1 MAKSAPKRAL
11 VARILTLVTFLAG
24 IFLLASLVTH
34 TPGDPPGGSN
44 NPARNLCG
52 QYGAW
57 VSYHLLNLFGMA
69 SFLLVIAGL
78 AVAAVY
84 VVQSALPRRLLVA
97 TSVILAVVFLVLSLT
112 TFDAAHDP
120 HRYDGA
126 LKATN
131 ACGAVGAAVG
141 YTLLNYFGIG
151 IYLATVGLAAWLV
164 VYLFRIKVPDK
175 ALRAIGVVLLACFL
189 SAAITVL
196 NTHGILQPNE
206 SSVLPVGAGGVLG
219 RAVAD
224 LFLIRIGAL
233 GAYLVLA
240 AVAVVGL
247 VLTTDG
253 WILMLPVALWQ
264 WARRRKL
271 VRLEGIRDRSE
282 KLRRGFVAAREAMA
296 AGTVASAA
304 AVANAKTNAK
314 ASREETKAE
323 KKRLR
328 EERKALKRR
337 AKEAEAETLEEET
350 ETETAPPVERA
361 KKKAPKIRLP
371 GQGKPA
377 ETHRP
382 MAGAP
387 MQMRLADQP
396 EAPGDEVAAYRFPN
410 LDMLEPAEEFDIS
423 GEEVFIR
430 QNAANLEGTLKQF
443 GVEAEVVGIDTGP
456 VITQYEV
463 SLGAGIKVGKV
474 ISLSDDLAIG
484 LKAPSVRIIAPLP
497 GRGTIGIEV
506 PNRKSKIVSIREA
519 IEDGLPLAKRHN
531 LPLFLGRDS
540 AGHALVRDL
549 SAMPHILIGGTTGSG
564 KSVCLN
570 TIITSILF
578 TRSPRDV
585 KFILVD
591 PKMVEMAMFAK
602 IPHLM
607 CPVVSDM
614 SKVYSILEWLI
625 GKMQERYSMLAEA
638 GVKNIVGYNAL
649 SREQIV
655 ERFQPTSDDDKMRL
669 MYHMP
674 YIVLIV
680 DELADLMMSGP
691 KEVEAAITRLAQKS
705 RAVGIHLVLA
715 TQRPSVDVVTGLI
728 KSNHP
733 CRIAFQ
739 VASRVDS
746 RTILDSMGAEKLL
759 GQGDMLLM
767 QPGASK
773 LTRAQ
778 GAFIS
783 EEEIT
788 TVVKSIS
795 DSSASRAFNRELV
808 QLKPKDPKPAR
819 GRGGVKL
826 SDDTSFEERD
836 DLYLDAVRVVLQHQR
851 GSVSLLQR
859 KLNIGYG
866 RASRLIDFMAEA
878 GLVGEYQGSQAREAK
893 LSLDEWEAQRGEGV
907 GALAAAISDEDD
919 EDKL

>member
-24 IFLLASLVTH
+24 AFLLASLVTH
-34 TPGDPPGGSN
+34 SPGDPPIGSN
-44 NPARNLCG
+44 DPARNLCG

-57 VSYHLLNLFGMA
+57 VSHHLLNLFGMA

-78 AVAAVY
+78 VMAAVY
-84 VVQSALPRRLLVA
+84 VVQSALPRRLLVT
-97 TSVILAVVFLVLSLT
+97 TSVILVAAFLVLSLA
-112 TFDAAHDP
+112 TFDAAHDG

-131 ACGAVGAAVG
+131 ACGMAGATVG
-141 YTLLNYFGIG
+141 YTLLNYAGIG
-151 IYLATVGLAAWLV
+151 IWLATVGLVAWLV
-164 VYLFRIKVPDK
+164 VYVFRIEVPDK

-206 SSVLPVGAGGVLG
+206 SSVLPVGAGGVMG

-233 GAYLVLA
+233 GAYLILT

-247 VLTTDG
+247 ALTTDG
-253 WILMLPVALWQ
+253 WVLILPVALWQ
-264 WARRRKL
+264 WARKRKL

-296 AGTVASAA
+296 AGTVAGAA
-304 AVANAKTNAK
+304 AVASAKTDAK
-314 ASREETKAE
+314 ESRKEARAE
-323 KKRLR
+323 KKQLR
-328 EERKALKRR
+328 EERKALKRQ
-337 AKEAEAETLEEET
+337 AKDAEAAALEDETEEET
-350 ETETAPPVERA
+350 TTQVEPA

-371 GQGKPA
+371 GQGKPV
-377 ETHRP
+377 EEHRP
-382 MAGAP
+382 APGAP
-387 MQMRLADQP
+387 TQMRLADQS
-396 EAPGDEVAAYRFPN
+396 EAPGDEVAAYRFPS
-410 LDMLEPAEEFDIS
+410 LDLLETAEEFDIS

-456 VITQYEV
+456 VITQYEI

-549 SAMPHILIGGTTGSG
+549 TAMPHILIGGTTGSG

-585 KFILVD
+585 KLILVD

-649 SREQIV
+649 SREQII
-655 ERFQPTSDDDKMRL
+655 ERFQPTSDEDKMRL
-669 MYHMP
+669 TYHMP
-674 YIVLIV
+674 YIILIV

-691 KEVEAAITRLAQKS
+691 REVESAITRLAQKS

-739 VASRVDS
+739 MATRVDS
-746 RTILDSMGAEKLL
+746 RTILDSMGAEKLI

-783 EEEIT
+783 EEEINAI
-788 TVVKSIS
+788 VRSIS
-795 DSSASRAFNRELV
+795 DSAPRTFNRELV

-826 SDDTSFEERD
+826 SDDTSFEDRD

-866 RASRLIDFMAEA
+866 RGSRLIDFMAEA
-878 GLVGEYQGSQAREAK
+878 GLVGDYQGSQAREVK

-907 GALAAAISDEDD
+907 GALAAAVGDEDD
-919 EDKL
+919 EDEL